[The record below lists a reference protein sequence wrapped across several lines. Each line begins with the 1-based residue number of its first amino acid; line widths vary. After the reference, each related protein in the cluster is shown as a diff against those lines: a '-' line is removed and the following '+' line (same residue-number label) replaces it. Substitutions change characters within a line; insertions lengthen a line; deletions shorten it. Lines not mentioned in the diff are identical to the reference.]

1 MLALL
6 FEPFDIKH
14 TTRSLPKVS
23 LSLVSSMTLLH
34 YRSKKGLI
42 LDHFPSSILGI
53 FCGFHVC
60 CFVPDTI
67 SSVSG
72 SNLMSKVQFDDE
84 DWSDEEAG
92 SDEED
97 DESQVTG
104 QTEESEGKQ

>member
-1 MLALL
+1 MVFFAD
-6 FEPFDIKH
+6 FMF
-14 TTRSLPKVS
+14 KVN
-23 LSLVSSMTLLH
+23 
-34 YRSKKGLI
+34 
-42 LDHFPSSILGI
+42 
-53 FCGFHVC
+53 
-60 CFVPDTI
+60 CFVLDTI